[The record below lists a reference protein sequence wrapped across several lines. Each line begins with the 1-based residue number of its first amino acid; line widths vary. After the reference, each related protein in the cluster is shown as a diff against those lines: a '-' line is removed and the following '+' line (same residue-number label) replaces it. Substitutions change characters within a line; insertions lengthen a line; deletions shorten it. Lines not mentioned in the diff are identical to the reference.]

1 MELCLDV
8 PHHLLKDDLGNLE
21 PVDALYLGE
30 VYCPVKEPP
39 INEIADLSQK
49 IKARGKRVYLS
60 TPVLATNSKALSR
73 IRDYFRMAREGLI
86 DGVSL
91 NDPGALRI
99 GASEYP
105 GVRLYGGPYLEVRNA
120 ACAKVLANLGVERF
134 CLPYDL
140 LKEEIKEIVREVKAE
155 VFVQGKIPL
164 LVSRCCFLMRAKG
177 MAEDS
182 PCHTLCLD
190 RFKEGMKIAPC
201 GSDKILFELKGRV
214 VYSAKEY
221 SLWDH
226 LDQLKE
232 LGVAAIRVEEN
243 EQLRPE
249 IYQAYRNALN
259 GKPNPQPRFRN
270 PQSVNGFFFGQAG
283 LECVGEDRARSTEHG
298 ARSTKAILQ
307 SAIPGTHEV
316 GAQSTIKKGR
326 FFEELS
332 SLARKVGHSQKL
344 REKLEGIDG
353 DVFFEVTD
361 TGERCS
367 LGVRQGRPY
376 GPIAGEPEKPPVL
389 RVRAKED
396 VYLKIIQGKLDP
408 DAAYLLRKIKFK
420 GPFLAAVK
428 LKHILGAI

>member
-1 MELCLDV
+1 MELCLHV
-8 PHHLLKDDLGNLE
+8 PHHLLKDDLKDLE

-39 INEIADLSQK
+39 INELADLSEK

-60 TPVLATNSKALSR
+60 TPVLPTNSKALSR
-73 IRDYFRMAREGLI
+73 IRDYFQMAKEGLI
-86 DGVSL
+86 DGVSV

-105 GVRLYGGPYLEVRNA
+105 GVRLYGGPYLEVRNV

-140 LKEEIKEIVREVKAE
+140 PKEEIKEIVREVKAE
-155 VFVQGKIPL
+155 IFVQGKIPL
-164 LVSRCCFLMRAKG
+164 LVSRRCFLMRAKG

-182 PCHTLCLD
+182 PCHTLCL
-190 RFKEGMKIAPC
+190 KEGMKIAPC
-201 GSDKILFELKGRV
+201 GSNETLFELKGRV
-214 VYSAKEY
+214 VYSEKEY
-221 SLWDH
+221 SLLDH
-226 LDQLKE
+226 LDQIKE

-259 GKPNPQPRFRN
+259 GKSSYQLSAISYQP
-270 PQSVNGFFFGQAG
+270 VNGFFFGQAG
-283 LECVGEDRARSTEHG
+283 LECVGKDRAQSTEH
-298 ARSTKAILQ
+298 R
-307 SAIPGTHEV
+307 
-316 GAQSTIKKGR
+316 AQSTEHRAQKTNNLSSDICHLSSDVKKGR

-332 SLARKVGHSQKL
+332 SLARKIGNSQKL

-367 LGVRQGRPY
+367 LGVREGRPY

-389 RVRAKED
+389 RVRAKEEI
-396 VYLKIIQGKLDP
+396 YLKIIQGKLDP